1 MELKAFIDVMNR
13 LAPPETALSFDN
25 CGLIVGTEKTDIRRV
40 LVALDCTT
48 AVADEAARVNA
59 DLVLTHHPVLFN
71 AVKRILPDD
80 PETAAVYKLIRSG
93 IGCMA
98 VHTNLD
104 AAEGGVNTE
113 LCRIFGLKNTVVVPP
128 ENIMRVGELETPM
141 QLDQFAKT
149 VEEKLHT
156 TALICGEDRL
166 VRKVAVMGGA
176 GGGDCAFAKEYGA
189 DVYLTGECKHNQ
201 AIAAGVLGLAV
212 IAAGHYETENPVLEP
227 LIRYLKANTRN
238 VEYILSGSN
247 KAVFRTCRGS
257 NDNDFVY
264 FNLVKEDQV

>member
-48 AVADEAARVNA
+48 AVADESARVNA

-98 VHTNLD
+98 AHTNLD

-113 LCRIFGLKNTVVVPP
+113 LCRIFGLKT
-128 ENIMRVGELETPM
+128 RSSFRRRTS
-141 QLDQFAKT
+141 
-149 VEEKLHT
+149 
-156 TALICGEDRL
+156 
-166 VRKVAVMGGA
+166 
-176 GGGDCAFAKEYGA
+176 CAWASLKRRCSSIS
-189 DVYLTGECKHNQ
+189 LQRPLRWLLLLRSTGSW
-201 AIAAGVLGLAV
+201 ARGL
-212 IAAGHYETENPVLEP
+212 
-227 LIRYLKANTRN
+227 
-238 VEYILSGSN
+238 
-247 KAVFRTCRGS
+247 
-257 NDNDFVY
+257 
-264 FNLVKEDQV
+264 Q

>member
-1 MELKAFIDVMNR
+1 MELQAFIEVMNR

-25 CGLIVGTEKTDIRRV
+25 CGLIIGTEKKDIRRV
-40 LVALDCTT
+40 LIALDCTT
-48 AVADEAARVNA
+48 AVADEAAHVGA

-71 AVKRILPDD
+71 PVKRILPDA
-80 PETAAVYKLIRSG
+80 PSTAAVYKLIRSG

-98 VHTNLD
+98 AHTNLD

-113 LCRIFGLKNTVVVPP
+113 LCRIFGLKNTVIVPP
-128 ENIMRVGELETPM
+128 ENIMRVGELETPV
-141 QLDQFAKT
+141 QLDQFART

-166 VRKVAVMGGA
+166 VRRVAVMGGS
-176 GGGDCAFAKEYGA
+176 GGGDCAFAREYGA

-201 AIAAGVLGLAV
+201 AIEAGVLGLAV

-227 LIRYLKANTRN
+227 LISYLKANTRN
-238 VEYILSGSN
+238 VEYIRSSSN
-247 KAVFRTCRGS
+247 KPVFRTCRG
-257 NDNDFVY
+257 NDNNDFVY